1 MSTGGAASAPR
12 RAFAPDWTGRIVVA
26 AIVLYTLYAFSAL
39 DFSAERFVT
48 GLGEGARLIGRMV
61 PPNYTRWPL
70 LVEGL
75 VESLQ
80 IAVLASALGILASLP
95 LGLLAARNLMP
106 GWVALPT
113 RFFIAFCRSFHPV
126 IVAILFVKAIG
137 FGALAGVAA
146 LVVASM
152 GFIAKLF
159 AEAIEEISPK
169 PLEAVR
175 AAGAPFAAVVVFA
188 VMPQVM
194 SRFVG
199 FALYQLDSNLRNSTM
214 VGLVGAGG
222 IGGTLDAAFKRFD
235 YDFVSAILIAIIAMI
250 FVGEILSGWVRRAFQ

>member
-1 MSTGGAASAPR
+1 MTASMPAAR

-26 AIVLYTLYAFSAL
+26 AIALYTLYAFGAL
-39 DFSAERFVT
+39 DFSAQRLAT
-48 GLGEGARLIGRMV
+48 GVGEASRLIGRML
-61 PPNYTRWPL
+61 PPNFTRWPL
-70 LVEGL
+70 MLEGL

-80 IAVLASALGILASLP
+80 IAILASALGIVASLP

-106 GWVALPT
+106 SWVAMPA

-159 AEAIEEISPK
+159 AEAIEEISPR

-175 AAGAPFAAVVVFA
+175 AAGAPFASVVIFA
-188 VMPQVM
+188 VLPQVM

-235 YDFVSAILIAIIAMI
+235 YDFVSAILFAIIAMI
-250 FVGEILSGWVRRAFQ
+250 FVGEFLSGWVRRAFQ